1 MKKKII
7 ILGSTG
13 SIGMT
18 TIKIA
23 LKNKKIFDVILL
35 TANKDYV
42 KLLSQAKILK
52 CKNIIVF
59 DKENFF
65 KAKIINKNKNIK
77 IFNNVKD
84 FLKNQKNKVDYTMC
98 AISGI
103 SGLEPLIDI
112 IKITK
117 NLAIANKESIICGWN
132 LIQKKIVKYNV
143 KFIPIDSEHFSIQS
157 LIKNNKN
164 MEIDTI
170 FITASGGPFLKTPM
184 TQFKNISA
192 KKATKHPNWKMGK
205 KISVDSSTLMNKVFE
220 IIEAQRIFKLPISKF
235 KILIHPKSYLHS
247 IVKFH
252 DGTSKLLI
260 HDTSMMIP
268 IFNSLFNDDSTKK
281 LKTKKINLN
290 IINNLNLSNVDL
302 LRFPMVK
309 ILKMMPNNISLF
321 ETVLVSA
328 NDCLVDLFL
337 NKKIKYQDIYK
348 NLKKILRLSEFTKL
362 KSSKPKNVLQ
372 IIHLSKYVA
381 LKTKSLCVM

>member
-18 TIKIA
+18 TIKIV

-42 KLLSQAKILK
+42 KLLSQAKTLK

-143 KFIPIDSEHFSIQS
+143 KFIPIDF
-157 LIKNNKN
+157 
-164 MEIDTI
+164 
-170 FITASGGPFLKTPM
+170 
-184 TQFKNISA
+184 
-192 KKATKHPNWKMGK
+192 
-205 KISVDSSTLMNKVFE
+205 
-220 IIEAQRIFKLPISKF
+220 
-235 KILIHPKSYLHS
+235 
-247 IVKFH
+247 
-252 DGTSKLLI
+252 
-260 HDTSMMIP
+260 
-268 IFNSLFNDDSTKK
+268 
-281 LKTKKINLN
+281 
-290 IINNLNLSNVDL
+290 
-302 LRFPMVK
+302 
-309 ILKMMPNNISLF
+309 
-321 ETVLVSA
+321 
-328 NDCLVDLFL
+328 
-337 NKKIKYQDIYK
+337 
-348 NLKKILRLSEFTKL
+348 
-362 KSSKPKNVLQ
+362 
-372 IIHLSKYVA
+372 
-381 LKTKSLCVM
+381 